1 MKNWDIFCR
10 VVDNYGDIGVCW
22 RLARQLAREHGVEVR
37 LWVDDL
43 GSCRMLVPEVRTDRP
58 AQHLHGVDLRVWPE
72 KWIDATPGDVV
83 VEAFACDLPG
93 PFVAAMAAMDRPPVW
108 INLEYL
114 SAEAWIEGCHGL
126 SSPHPTLPL
135 VKHFFFPGFTPAT
148 GGLLREGDLLAAR
161 RQGDD
166 LRVAGAVL
174 TVFLFS
180 YDHPGLA
187 GLLER
192 WAVGATPI
200 RLRLPPGSARE
211 RVGRWLDRPLGDG
224 DRAERGSLAV
234 EALPFVPQEGFDTLL
249 WDCDLALV
257 RGEDSFVRAQWA
269 ARPFVWQI
277 YPQADEAH
285 RVKLEA
291 FLARYCVGLSRGA
304 TADLTEFWRAW
315 NFGGDPATGWPG
327 LISHLQELAAHARTW
342 CDSLENQRDLAENLV
357 KFCSERV
364 K

>member
-22 RLARQLAREHGVEVR
+22 RLARQLAREHGFEVR

-43 GSCRMLVPEVRTDRP
+43 DSCRMLVPEARTDRP
-58 AQHLHGVDLRVWPE
+58 TQRLHGVDLRVWPDP
-72 KWIDATPGDVV
+72 WIKAAPGDVV
-83 VEAFACDLPG
+83 VEAFACELPG

-114 SAEAWIEGCHGL
+114 SAEAWVEGCHGL
-126 SSPHPTLPL
+126 ASPHPALPL

-148 GGLLREGDLLAAR
+148 GGLLREADLLAAR
-161 RQGDD
+161 RRADD
-166 LRVAGAVL
+166 RRVAGAVL
-174 TVFLFS
+174 TVFLFC

-192 WAVGATPI
+192 WAGGATPV
-200 RLRLPPGSARE
+200 RLRLPPSDARE
-211 RVGRWLDRPLGDG
+211 RVGGWLGRHLDDG
-224 DRAERGSLAV
+224 ARAERGSLAV
-234 EALPFVPQEGFDTLL
+234 EALPFVAQEGFDALL

-257 RGEDSFVRAQWA
+257 RGEDSFIRAQWA

-291 FLARYCVGLSRGA
+291 FLARYSVGLSGA
-304 TADLTEFWRAW
+304 AAAGLGQFWQAW
-315 NFGGDPATGWPG
+315 NFDGDPAAAWPG
-327 LISHLQELAAHARTW
+327 LLGHLRELAVHAGAW
-342 CDSLENQRDLAENLV
+342 CKGLENQVDLAENLV